1 MKILKKEAKVF
12 KVVLL
17 SMMISLLALPA
28 YAGKKVVTIRV
39 SCRIPQIV
47 EISKNTN
54 QNTVNSTIVQYE
66 EAIRNNHKVIIKSV
80 LSK

>member
-1 MKILKKEAKVF
+1 MF
-12 KVVLL
+12 KVILL
-17 SMMISLLALPA
+17 SITISLLAMSA

-39 SCRIPQIV
+39 SCRIPQVV

-54 QNTVNSTIVQYE
+54 QNTANSTIVQYE
-66 EAIRNNHKVIIKSV
+66 QAIRNNHKVIIKSV